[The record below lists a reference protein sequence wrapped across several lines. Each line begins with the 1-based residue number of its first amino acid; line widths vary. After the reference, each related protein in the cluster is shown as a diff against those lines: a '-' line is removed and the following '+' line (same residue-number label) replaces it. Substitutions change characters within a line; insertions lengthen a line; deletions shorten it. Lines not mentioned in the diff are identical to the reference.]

1 MAGQLLLSLTL
12 TILIELGVLWLLMER
27 RRKVLALSIVIN
39 VLTNVPLNL
48 VMMQVG
54 YSTKA
59 VLIGEL
65 IVLIV
70 EALWYLLFIKDL
82 RKALI
87 YSLLCNAV
95 SFLIGLLGHT
105 VCAYL
110 LILNIN

>member
-27 RRKVLALSIVIN
+27 RRKVLVLSVVIN

-48 VMMQVG
+48 AVIHLG
-54 YSTKA
+54 YSTKT

-65 IVLIV
+65 IVFIV
-70 EALWYLLFIKDL
+70 EALWYLLFIKDI
-82 RKALI
+82 RKASI

-95 SFLIGLLGHT
+95 SFLIGLLGQT
-105 VCAYL
+105 VCAFL
-110 LILNIN
+110 LS

>member
-27 RRKVLALSIVIN
+27 RRKVLVLSVVIN

-48 VMMQVG
+48 AVIHLG
-54 YSTKA
+54 YSTKT

-65 IVLIV
+65 IVFIV
-70 EALWYLLFIKDL
+70 EALWYLLFIKDI
-82 RKALI
+82 RKASI

-95 SFLIGLLGHT
+95 SFLIGLLGQT

-110 LILNIN
+110 LS

>member
-27 RRKVLALSIVIN
+27 RRKVLALSVVIN

-48 VMMQVG
+48 AVIHLG
-54 YSTKA
+54 YSTKT

-65 IVLIV
+65 IVFIV
-70 EALWYLLFIKDL
+70 EALWYLLFIKDI
-82 RKALI
+82 RKASI

-95 SFLIGLLGHT
+95 SFLIGLLGQT
-105 VCAYL
+105 VCAFL
-110 LILNIN
+110 LS

>member
-1 MAGQLLLSLTL
+1 MAGQLLIALTL

-27 RRKVLALSIVIN
+27 RRKVLALSVVIN

-48 VMMQVG
+48 VVMHVG
-54 YSTKA
+54 YSTMT

-65 IVLIV
+65 IVFIV
-70 EALWYLLFIKDL
+70 EALWYLIIIRDI

-95 SFLIGLLGHT
+95 SFLIGLLGHM
-105 VCAYL
+105 VCTYL
-110 LILNIN
+110 LTLNIN

>member
-1 MAGQLLLSLTL
+1 MAGQLLIALTL

-27 RRKVLALSIVIN
+27 RRKVLALSVVIN

-48 VMMQVG
+48 VVMHVG
-54 YSTKA
+54 YSTMT

-65 IVLIV
+65 IVFIV
-70 EALWYLLFIKDL
+70 EALWYLIFIRDI

-95 SFLIGLLGHT
+95 SFLIGLLGQT
-105 VCAYL
+105 VCTYL
-110 LILNIN
+110 LTQNIN

>member
-27 RRKVLALSIVIN
+27 RRKVLALSVVIN

-48 VMMQVG
+48 AVIHLG
-54 YSTKA
+54 YSTKT

-65 IVLIV
+65 IVFIV
-70 EALWYLLFIKDL
+70 EALWYLLFIKDI
-82 RKALI
+82 RKASI

-95 SFLIGLLGHT
+95 SFLIGLLGQT

-110 LILNIN
+110 LS

>member
-27 RRKVLALSIVIN
+27 RRKVLVLSVVIN

-48 VMMQVG
+48 VVMHVG
-54 YSTKA
+54 YSTMT

-65 IVLIV
+65 LVFIV
-70 EALWYLLFIKDL
+70 EALWYLIFIRDV
-82 RKALI
+82 RKAFI

-95 SFLIGLLGHT
+95 SFLIGLLGQT

-110 LILNIN
+110 LS

>member
-1 MAGQLLLSLTL
+1 MAGQLLIALTL

-27 RRKVLALSIVIN
+27 RRKVLALSVVIN

-48 VMMQVG
+48 VVMHVG
-54 YSTKA
+54 YSTMT

-65 IVLIV
+65 IVLFV
-70 EALWYLLFIKDL
+70 EALWYLIFIRDI

-95 SFLIGLLGHT
+95 SFLIGLLGQT
-105 VCAYL
+105 VCTYL
-110 LILNIN
+110 LS

>member
-27 RRKVLALSIVIN
+27 RRKVLVLSVVIN

-48 VMMQVG
+48 AVIHFG
-54 YSTKA
+54 YSTKT

-65 IVLIV
+65 MVFIV
-70 EALWYLLFIKDL
+70 EALWYLLFIKDI
-82 RKALI
+82 RKASI

-95 SFLIGLLGHT
+95 SFLIGLLGQT

-110 LILNIN
+110 LS

>member
-1 MAGQLLLSLTL
+1 MAGQLILSLTL

-27 RRKVLALSIVIN
+27 RRKVLALSVVIN

-48 VMMQVG
+48 AVMHVG
-54 YSTKA
+54 YSTKS

-65 IVLIV
+65 IVFIV
-70 EALWYLLFIKDL
+70 EALWYLIFIKDL
-82 RKALI
+82 RKAFI

-95 SFLIGLLGHT
+95 SFLIGLLGRT

-110 LILNIN
+110 LT

>member
-1 MAGQLLLSLTL
+1 MAGQLLIALTL

-27 RRKVLALSIVIN
+27 RRKVLALSVVIN

-48 VMMQVG
+48 VVMHVG
-54 YSTKA
+54 YSTKT

-65 IVLIV
+65 IVFIV
-70 EALWYLLFIKDL
+70 EALWYLIFIRDI

-95 SFLIGLLGHT
+95 SFLLGLLGHT

-110 LILNIN
+110 LSLNIN

>member
-1 MAGQLLLSLTL
+1 MTGQLLIALTL

-27 RRKVLALSIVIN
+27 RRKVLALSVVIN

-48 VMMQVG
+48 VVMYVG

-65 IVLIV
+65 FVFIV
-70 EALWYLLFIKDL
+70 EALWYLIFIRDI

-95 SFLIGLLGHT
+95 SFLIGLLGQT
-105 VCAYL
+105 ICTYL
-110 LILNIN
+110 LI

>member
-27 RRKVLALSIVIN
+27 RRKVLVLSVVIN

-48 VMMQVG
+48 AVIHLG
-54 YSTKA
+54 YSSKT

-65 IVLIV
+65 IVFIV
-70 EALWYLLFIKDL
+70 EALWYLLFIKDI
-82 RKALI
+82 RKASI

-95 SFLIGLLGHT
+95 SFLIGLLGQT

-110 LILNIN
+110 LS